1 MTLKY
6 LLFLI
11 VIATSCNY
19 ENKKSN
25 IEFSIKSI
33 PEKNWETYEGKWLT
47 QDGIIRLEL
56 FLSTSSNN
64 IDSYYKLHESFE
76 SEKSASS
83 TTSKGKFTFYPL
95 TNKEFGIRLH
105 NLGMYSKGIHFRVKE
120 SKYMD
125 ISEEMFF
132 ITRGVNEL
140 IPTDE
145 NFKPITLDKKYT
157 LHKRLDYLTVE
168 GYITFD
174 NDTAQYYERNT
185 MQYWKIAE
193 LGEFDDLKSTYKK
206 MTKEKYEG
214 LYLKAL
220 AYSVTDNS
228 SPTEKSLVIKR
239 VKAIGNDP
247 EGTYD

>member
-1 MTLKY
+1 M
-6 LLFLI
+6 
-11 VIATSCNY
+11 IATSCNY

-25 IEFSIKSI
+25 IEFSIRSI

-56 FLSTSSNN
+56 FLSANSNN
-64 IDSYYKLHESFE
+64 IDSFYKLHESFE
-76 SEKSASS
+76 SEKSANS
-83 TTSKGKFTFYPL
+83 TTSKGKYTFYALP
-95 TNKEFGIRLH
+95 NKEFGIRLH
-105 NLGMYSKGIHFRVKE
+105 NLGMHSKEIYFRVKE

-132 ITRGVNEL
+132 ITRGADEL

-145 NFKPITLDKKYT
+145 NFKPVTLDKKYT

-185 MQYWKIAE
+185 MQHWKIAE
-193 LGEFDDLKSTYKK
+193 LGEFDDLKTKYKK

-239 VKAIGNDP
+239 VKAIGKDP
-247 EGTYD
+247 EGTFE